1 MSTIYTV
8 LGMITF
14 YSIVAYLV
22 YEFVYPY
29 ARATV
34 EAVKFLNWYDREAK
48 RVNPEHTYK
57 VGLVARYFGAYEQM
71 LDRIKTQRA
80 GMTVEITHHSGAVY
94 K

>member
-1 MSTIYTV
+1 MATVYTV
-8 LGMITF
+8 LGIITF

-29 ARATV
+29 ARASV
-34 EAVKFLNWYDREAK
+34 EAVKFLSWYDREAK

-57 VGLVARYFGAYEQM
+57 VGPVARYFSAYEQM
-71 LDRIKTQRA
+71 LDRIKTRRA